1 VRPKAKAEPIA
12 PATNHDGDGFAA
24 GVMVHHPKF
33 GNGRI
38 TEVSGYGAMRRA
50 KVRFA
55 SGGEK
60 TLVLQHAKL
69 TILRKG

>member
-1 VRPKAKAEPIA
+1 VR
-12 PATNHDGDGFAA
+12 
-24 GVMVHHPKF
+24 HPKF